1 MNKKGILLVE
11 LLSVT
16 IVVVLI
22 FIICVSSYLVII
34 KESKENIKTN
44 QDNIFITATK
54 LYLASTQ
61 DYNKVKEVSINDLI
75 QANYLEDTIFID
87 PNSNK
92 VINNNSTILIN
103 HETGEYRFVPY
114 YSTEG
119 LLINIDGYKLNNSVC
134 NSIICLT
141 GNYDNK
147 LNYYSLSNILID
159 INKYENYTISMFM
172 NVENDTSNNYFTHN
186 KGMLTIHKEV
196 IPISTLGE
204 FTTYDIVKKDNT
216 LIIYIDSNKVYEGV
230 IYNYI
235 PSINI
240 INDIKLYNIRFY
252 NKALVREEIITNTS
266 INEMRFINEKK
277 HIIIK

>member
-186 KGMLTIHKEV
+186 KGMLTIHKEE